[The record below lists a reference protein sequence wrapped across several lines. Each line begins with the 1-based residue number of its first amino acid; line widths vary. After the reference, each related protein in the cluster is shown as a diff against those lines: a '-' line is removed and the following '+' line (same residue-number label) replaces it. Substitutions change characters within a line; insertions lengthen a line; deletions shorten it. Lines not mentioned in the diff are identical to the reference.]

1 MYCNH
6 AQVGRTKVNKVREGI
21 KTRKTHVQNKRTER
35 TVLDKLFLLQNEL
48 FKDGLTQTDYKNHVQ
63 EKVNN
68 DKYYYKKIS
77 EEDVSKLNERYAL
90 LIKNENNKV
99 NKRGDEVD
107 FSRNKKKKFRE
118 KKNTLQ
124 MEKKREL
131 INKLFKEIKKS
142 NSNGVSRNP
151 ELLSDD
157 PDKWDTTK
165 LLLFTGGRYL
175 EGSDREWCDIYSKF
189 ESPNKANMFNLSS
202 YSDLKDYVL
211 EN

>member
-99 NKRGDEVD
+99 NKRGDEVN
-107 FSRNKKKKFRE
+107 FSRNKKRKFRE

-175 EGSDREWCDIYSKF
+175 EGSDREWCDIYSKV

-202 YSDLKDYVL
+202 YSDLKEYVL

>member
-202 YSDLKDYVL
+202 YSDLKEYVL

>member
-175 EGSDREWCDIYSKF
+175 EGSDREWCDIYSKV

-202 YSDLKDYVL
+202 YSDLKEYVL

>member
-48 FKDGLTQTDYKNHVQ
+48 FKDGLTQTEYKNHVQ

-77 EEDVSKLNERYAL
+77 EEDVSKLNERYAF

-124 MEKKREL
+124 MEKRREL

-175 EGSDREWCDIYSKF
+175 EGSDREWCDIYSKI

>member
-1 MYCNH
+1 MYSNH
-6 AQVGRTKVNKVREGI
+6 AQVGKTRVNKIREGI
-21 KTRKTHVQNKRTER
+21 KTRKTHVQTKETKR

-48 FKDGLTQTDYKNHVQ
+48 FKDGLTQSEYKNHVQ
-63 EKVNN
+63 EKVNG

-107 FSRNKKKKFRE
+107 FSRNKKRKFRE

-131 INKLFKEIKKS
+131 INKLFKEMKKS
-142 NSNGVSRNP
+142 NSTGITRNP

-157 PDKWDTTK
+157 PDKWNETK
-165 LLLFTGGRYL
+165 LYLFTGSRNL
-175 EGSDREWCDIYSKF
+175 EGSDQEWCRIYSKI
-189 ESPNKANMFNLSS
+189 ESLNKANMFNLSS
-202 YSDLKDYVL
+202 YSDLKEYVL

>member
-124 MEKKREL
+124 MEKRREL

-175 EGSDREWCDIYSKF
+175 EGSDREWCDIYSKI

>member
-6 AQVGRTKVNKVREGI
+6 AQVGRTRVNKIREGI
-21 KTRKTHVQNKRTER
+21 KTRKTHVQNKESER

-48 FKDGLTQTDYKNHVQ
+48 FKDGLTQSEYKNHVQ
-63 EKVNN
+63 EKVNG

-99 NKRGDEVD
+99 NKRGDEVN
-107 FSRNKKKKFRE
+107 FSRNKKRKFRE

-131 INKLFKEIKKS
+131 INKLFKEMKKS
-142 NSNGVSRNP
+142 NSTGITRNP

-157 PDKWDTTK
+157 PDKWNATK
-165 LLLFTGGRYL
+165 LYLFTGGRHL
-175 EGSDREWCDIYSKF
+175 EGSDQEWCRIYSKI
-189 ESPNKANMFNLSS
+189 ESLNKANMFNLSS
-202 YSDLKDYVL
+202 YSDLKEYVL

>member
-1 MYCNH
+1 
-6 AQVGRTKVNKVREGI
+6 VGRTKVNKVREGI

-48 FKDGLTQTDYKNHVQ
+48 FKDGLTQTEYKNHVQ

-77 EEDVSKLNERYAL
+77 EEDVSKLNGRYAL

-124 MEKKREL
+124 MEKRREL

-175 EGSDREWCDIYSKF
+175 EGSDREWCDIYSKI

>member
-21 KTRKTHVQNKRTER
+21 KTRKTHVQNKRTKR

-48 FKDGLTQTDYKNHVQ
+48 FKDGLTQTEYKNHVQ

-77 EEDVSKLNERYAL
+77 EEDVSKLNERYTL

-175 EGSDREWCDIYSKF
+175 EGSDREWCDIYSKV

-202 YSDLKDYVL
+202 YSDLKEYVL

>member
-118 KKNTLQ
+118 KKNALQ

-157 PDKWDTTK
+157 PEKWDTTK

-175 EGSDREWCDIYSKF
+175 EGSDREWCDIYSKV

-202 YSDLKDYVL
+202 YSDLKEYVL

>member
-175 EGSDREWCDIYSKF
+175 EGSDREWCDIYSKI